1 MRRAI
6 RFILAALPLLGA
18 MTTPLAAQKVAVV
31 EKRLGNGTGPY
42 SCGARARQRSRE
54 AGSHVG
60 RRVRFPV
67 ATSLTS
73 HWIHRRC
80 LNLKEKLLRFS

>member
-6 RFILAALPLLGA
+6 RFILATLPLLGA

-42 SCGARARQRSRE
+42 SCGARASDSRGRLGRPRGQLQRAPRITGISPLFEHMMFKGTPTMGTSR
-54 AGSHVG
+54 
-60 RRVRFPV
+60 
-67 ATSLTS
+67 
-73 HWIHRRC
+73 
-80 LNLKEKLLRFS
+80 